1 MLSVTP
7 RLKLGVLVAAAA
19 GVVLTVGAGQ
29 AAAAKLVTSDAISW
43 KGTYSPASGLI
54 TVTSCKL
61 KSDGE
66 TPVFPC
72 AVTAVLRSGPALETK
87 WTSVPYSL
95 DGEGFSTGPIPLALV
110 KSVPPVETYEG
121 TGQCYEV
128 EENDLPGTTG
138 PVRYPCVAKVRLI
151 FNTAKGT
158 VSGSYRILEEATQP

>member
-1 MLSVTP
+1 MSSATP

-19 GVVLTVGAGQ
+19 GTVLCVGAGP
-29 AAAAKLVTSDAISW
+29 AMAAKLVTSDTVSW

-54 TVTSCKL
+54 QVTSCKL

-66 TPVFPC
+66 TTVFPC
-72 AVTAVLRSGPALETK
+72 AVTAVIASGPALETK

-95 DGEGFSTGPIPLALV
+95 DGEGFSTSPTPLVLV

-128 EENDLPGTTG
+128 EETDLPGTTG
-138 PVRYPCVAKVRLI
+138 PVRYPCVLKARLV

-158 VSGSYRILEEATQP
+158 VSGTYHVLEESTQP